1 MEKGRR
7 EKARKSKVGEGG
19 MGRSEITEAAKRR
32 DAMRAERAVE
42 TGEKSRM
49 GERNK
54 GAGKWRGEKGVGER
68 AEWERR
74 GGRP

>member
-1 MEKGRR
+1 
-7 EKARKSKVGEGG
+7 
-19 MGRSEITEAAKRR
+19 
-32 DAMRAERAVE
+32 MRAERAVE

-68 AEWERR
+68 AEWGRK

>member
-1 MEKGRR
+1 MR
-7 EKARKSKVGEGG
+7 
-19 MGRSEITEAAKRR
+19 RSEIRETAKRR

-42 TGEKSRM
+42 TGEKGRM

-54 GAGKWRGEKGVGER
+54 GAGRRRGEKGVGER
-68 AEWERR
+68 AEWGRK